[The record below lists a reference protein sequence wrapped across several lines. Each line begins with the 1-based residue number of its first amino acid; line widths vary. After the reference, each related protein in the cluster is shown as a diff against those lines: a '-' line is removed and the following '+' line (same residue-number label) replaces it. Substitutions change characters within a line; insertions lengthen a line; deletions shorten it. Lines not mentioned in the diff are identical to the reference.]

1 MKRQSQRNAGGG
13 ANKLWDSLIEI
24 ATKRGRKHGIIR
36 PKHTHAQH
44 PLSISIFHSLSLSFS
59 LPVSLFFAFLIDS
72 SEHQRKIRLNGAR
85 SANYHSIEWT
95 QPRIDQLYT
104 MYIQEPLSMQC
115 NKSDGQRFNARNWE
129 GVPTTPVQIKIPIH
143 RKLCPN
149 YNPLWLKP
157 LEKGECDLLG
167 ECIY

>member
-1 MKRQSQRNAGGG
+1 MTTNCGY
-13 ANKLWDSLIEI
+13 SLIENG
-24 ATKRGRKHGIIR
+24 KRENM
-36 PKHTHAQH
+36 T
-44 PLSISIFHSLSLSFS
+44 LSLSHVNCMRENSLSFS
-59 LPVSLFFAFLIDS
+59 FSLLIDS
-72 SEHQRKIRLNGAR
+72 SEHQHKIHLNGAR

-115 NKSDGQRFNARNWE
+115 NRSDGQRYDGRNWE

>member
-1 MKRQSQRNAGGG
+1 LKMPPNVATFSCHLMTLSAT
-13 ANKLWDSLIEI
+13 LSLPF
-24 ATKRGRKHGIIR
+24 A
-36 PKHTHAQH
+36 
-44 PLSISIFHSLSLSFS
+44 LSFSFSLSLSIS
-59 LPVSLFFAFLIDS
+59 LSIVYRK
-72 SEHQRKIRLNGAR
+72 EHQHGIHLNGAR
-85 SANYHSIEWT
+85 SVNFHSIEWT
-95 QPRIDQLYT
+95 QPRVDQLYT

-115 NKSDGQRFNARNWE
+115 NRSDGQRFEGHNWE
-129 GVPTTPVQIKIPIH
+129 GVTPTPVQIKMPIH

>member
-1 MKRQSQRNAGGG
+1 MNGKLTVTAKRCDNE
-13 ANKLWDSLIEI
+13 LWVFSNW
-24 ATKRGRKHGIIR
+24 KWQKRKHDIIPNSCKLYER
-36 PKHTHAQH
+36 E
-44 PLSISIFHSLSLSFS
+44 LSLSFS
-59 LPVSLFFAFLIDS
+59 LLIDS
-72 SEHQRKIRLNGAR
+72 SEHQHKIHLNGAR

-115 NKSDGQRFNARNWE
+115 NRSDGQRYDGRNWE